1 MKKQSLP
8 LVLAIFLAVS
18 LVGCAEIALQVYTEP
33 TATTQVA
40 SSGEQSAT
48 VTWDSIPDDATE
60 PPTQI
65 PSTQGTH
72 VQETT
77 EALKVPEITV
87 PAVTEPAKQLEFSTK
102 PVENPTTPTI
112 VATLPMSTQPVT
124 TTPTQASKPAEET
137 QPPEVSKPVE
147 ETTPP
152 KQEETPQPTTQPTAQ
167 PEIQP
172 PTTEPP
178 AIEPA
183 EVIDIDELV
192 SYGRSYAESTYG
204 YEARAGV
211 RDGYYPAYSCRIR
224 TMEEGYWAVR
234 GCVDDTTRALLA
246 RPDTQIVVEIN
257 GVLCRA
263 MIDVEIVP
271 NGQGGYWITVYYG

>member
-8 LVLAIFLAVS
+8 LVLAILLAVS

-33 TATTQVA
+33 SAPTQVT
-40 SSGEQSAT
+40 SSGEQSDT
-48 VTWDSIPDDATE
+48 ITTDRIHDDETNA
-60 PPTQI
+60 PTQQ
-65 PSTQGTH
+65 PSTQAAH
-72 VQETT
+72 IQEAT
-77 EALKVPEITV
+77 EAPKVPETTV
-87 PAVTEPAKQLEFSTK
+87 PAVTDPATQPEFSTD
-102 PVENPTTPTI
+102 PVENPTAPTAAEPSP
-112 VATLPMSTQPVT
+112 VVTQPVIT
-124 TTPTQASKPAEET
+124 SPQQTSKPVTETKPPEVTKPAEET
-137 QPPEVSKPVE
+137 AL
-147 ETTPP
+147 P
-152 KQEETPQPTTQPTAQ
+152 KQEEATQPTTQPTTV
-167 PEIQP
+167 
-172 PTTEPP
+172 PTTQPTTAP
-178 AIEPA
+178 ATQPTA
-183 EVIDIDELV
+183 VIDIEALV

-204 YEARAGV
+204 YEAKAGV

-263 MIDVEIVP
+263 MIDIEIVS

>member
-8 LVLAIFLAVS
+8 LVLAILLAVS

-33 TATTQVA
+33 TATTQVT
-40 SSGEQSAT
+40 SSGEQSDT
-48 VTWDSIPDDATE
+48 ITTDSIHDDETNALA
-60 PPTQI
+60 QQ
-65 PSTQGTH
+65 PSTQATH
-72 VQETT
+72 AQEAT
-77 EALKVPEITV
+77 EVPKVPETTV
-87 PAVTEPAKQLEFSTK
+87 PVVTEPATQPEFSTEPVENPNTPTVTEPPPVVTQPVITTPPEVTK
-102 PVENPTTPTI
+102 PVEEA
-112 VATLPMSTQPVT
+112 V
-124 TTPTQASKPAEET
+124 
-137 QPPEVSKPVE
+137 
-147 ETTPP
+147 PP
-152 KQEETPQPTTQPTAQ
+152 KQEAATQPATQPTTVPATQPTTAPATQ
-167 PEIQP
+167 P
-172 PTTEPP
+172 T
-178 AIEPA
+178 
-183 EVIDIDELV
+183 EVIDIDALV

-263 MIDVEIVP
+263 MIDIEIVS